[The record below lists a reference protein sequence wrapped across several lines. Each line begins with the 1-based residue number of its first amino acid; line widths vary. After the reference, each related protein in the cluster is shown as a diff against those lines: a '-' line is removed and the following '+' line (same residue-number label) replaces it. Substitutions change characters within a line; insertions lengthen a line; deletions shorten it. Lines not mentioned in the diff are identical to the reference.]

1 MGESLRFFLVY
12 QLNHMYWR
20 YFMWNFAGR
29 QNDIQGNGEV
39 NHGNWISGIPF
50 IDNPRLGDQSLLPY
64 SDGEGNKG
72 HNVFYMLPLIMGII
86 GLGWQAFT
94 SKRGIEQFW
103 VIFFLFFMTG
113 IAIVLYL
120 NQTPTQPRERDYAFA
135 GSFYAFAIWLGM
147 GVAGLWALVCE
158 LFNRKGKEKGK
169 NTLPAEVLA
178 AKERKVSLAGAV
190 FACLVGLFVP
200 LQMVSQTWDDHD
212 RSGRYVTRD
221 FGMNYL
227 DSVDENGIIF
237 TNGDNDTFPLWYAQE
252 VEGHRTDVKVVNL
265 SYLTT
270 DWYANQVKH
279 PSYQAEGIETLAKP
293 EDYGYERMNFSY
305 FAADCDSTPVNV
317 FTALRQVYD
326 QSSSKNAWNA
336 PMMEYNNFII
346 PVDIP
351 AAVKAGRITEHEA
364 EVADTAI
371 RANMAD
377 DREAS
382 RHGGMTLSQILSLD
396 MLATSVKNGW
406 KNPIYFA
413 STVPSDYYIALQ
425 PYMRSTGMAYEVTPV
440 RNEENGDYDINAVNT
455 DKAYRNITEK
465 FRWGGLDKV
474 TDPSQIYLDETVRKM
489 VTTTRSY
496 ILGTATAMINEA
508 VMAERADS
516 IATDDEARK
525 QLEAYKTDRY
535 AKAKELLTIIEEK
548 LPEAAAP
555 YAIQIPQKM
564 AQIYARIGVATG
576 DKEASAKAIE
586 LLEKEI
592 MRYAGNVKYYQ
603 SLNPWQYAT
612 LPKTDRFIETY
623 YMVYLLQDLG
633 DIGGDP
639 EKMVDRLTDMGVN
652 FDRIVSILQQ

>member
-1 MGESLRFFLVY
+1 MLVKPTMGESLRFFLVY

-72 HNVFYMLPLIMGII
+72 HNVFFMLPLIMGII

-135 GSFYAFAIWLGM
+135 GSFYAFAIWVGM
-147 GVAGLWALVCE
+147 GVAGLWALLNE
-158 LFNRKGKEKGK
+158 LLKDKK
-169 NTLPAEVLA
+169 T
-178 AKERKVSLAGAV
+178 AGTGAQKQLGTAI
-190 FACLVGLFVP
+190 FACFVGLAVP

-279 PSYQAEGIETLAKP
+279 PSYEAAGIETLAKP
-293 EDYGYERMNFSY
+293 EDYGYDRMNFNY
-305 FAADCDSTPVNV
+305 FSAECDTTPVHI
-317 FTALRQVYD
+317 FTALRQLYD
-326 QSSSKNAWNA
+326 KKSSENPWGA
-336 PMMEYNNFII
+336 PMMDYNNFII

-351 AAVKAGRITEHEA
+351 AAVKAGRISEHEA
-364 EVADTAI
+364 DMADTAI
-371 RANMAD
+371 QANMTN
-377 DREAS
+377 DREAM
-382 RHGGMTLSQILSLD
+382 RHGGLTLSQVLSLD

-413 STVPSDYYIALQ
+413 STVPSDYYLALQ

-440 RNEENGDYDINAVNT
+440 RNDENSDYEISAVNT

-496 ILGTATAMINEA
+496 IISAATGMINEA
-508 VMAERADS
+508 AMAERADTV
-516 IATDDEARK
+516 AELDDKARQGLAEFK
-525 QLEAYKTDRY
+525 ADRY
-535 AKAKELLTIIEEK
+535 AKALNLLKLMEEK
-548 LPEAAAP
+548 LPEAASP
-555 YAIQIPQKM
+555 YAIQVPQRM
-564 AQIYARIGVATG
+564 AQIYARIGIATG
-576 DKEASAKAIE
+576 NKEASARAVE
-586 LLEKEI
+586 LLENEL
-592 MRYAGNVKYYQ
+592 MRYGKNVKYYQ
-603 SLNPWQYAT
+603 SLNPWQYST
-612 LPKTDRFIETY
+612 LPQTDKFIETY
-623 YMVYLLQDLG
+623 YMVYLLQDLS
-633 DIGGDP
+633 DAGGDT
-639 EKMVDRLTDMGVN
+639 EKMVDRLTDLGIN
-652 FDRIVSILQQ
+652 FDRIVSILQK